1 MPRHRPGF
9 EHASHD
15 RSIRPV
21 TRTLLLIS
29 FAWLAAACA
38 PTEVQRCDMAVA
50 HEISFTSESAPDR
63 VTAQALGA
71 SCDKATL
78 LYVIHDADER
88 PIWAWASPMPRAFGD
103 VIASDEPERMREFL
117 ETWARPEISTTGQA
131 PAWGGLAPDQTT
143 LDQFT
148 YDDIRARDLPMLCH
162 FSGTARQT
170 CVFWETAAGGAGLFF
185 DRDVE
190 ETAE

>member
-1 MPRHRPGF
+1 M
-9 EHASHD
+9 
-15 RSIRPV
+15 
-21 TRTLLLIS
+21 T
-29 FAWLAAACA
+29 
-38 PTEVQRCDMAVA
+38 VA
-50 HEISFTSESAPDR
+50 HEISFTSEGAPDR
-63 VTAQALGA
+63 VTAHALGA

-88 PIWAWASPMPRAFGD
+88 PIWAWVSPMSRAFGD

-117 ETWARPEISTTGQA
+117 ETWARPEVSTTGRA
-131 PAWGGLAPDQTT
+131 PEWNGLAPDQTT

-170 CVFWETAAGGAGLFF
+170 CVFWESAAGGAGLFF
-185 DRDVE
+185 DRDVA
-190 ETAE
+190 ETDE